1 MSKVLPANDANW
13 QTDVLDSPI
22 PALVDFSAVWCGPCK
37 MIEPHV
43 IALADQYDGK
53 AKFFKCDVDQAQQ
66 TAMKYGIRSIPA
78 IMIFKDGQ
86 VVENIIGAVPKGQ
99 IEEALIAHI

>member
-13 QTDVLDSPI
+13 QADVLDSQV

-99 IEEALIAHI
+99 IEDALKAHL